1 MTRKECIEKLRSG
14 DKIFQKLYY
23 SNYWKARKYFE
34 PLIDDMKKERP
45 DVKIVLHH
53 IEINDQNYELWD
65 TIVPLYE
72 DEHIILHKTGIP
84 RSKQTRAKISE
95 SLKGKS
101 RGPLSLETRQKMS
114 ESRKGI
120 IFSET
125 RRQNISNSLKG
136 KPGTNRGKTF
146 SEEHK
151 RKISEAHKGKK
162 LSDEH
167 IKNMSESLKGRI
179 SPNKGKKCSW
189 VSERNKIMNKSNTG
203 KHWYNDGIKNIRDFE
218 RPDNF
223 VAGRLRK
230 VA

>member
-1 MTRKECIEKLRSG
+1 MTRKECIDILKSG
-14 DKIFQKLYY
+14 DKMFQKLYY
-23 SNYWKARKYFE
+23 SNYYKAKKFFK

-65 TIVPLYE
+65 TVVPLYE
-72 DEHIILHKTGIP
+72 DEHIVLHKKGIP
-84 RSKQTRAKISE
+84 RSKEIRAKISE
-95 SLKGKS
+95 SLKGNP

-114 ESRKGI
+114 ISHAGMK
-120 IFSET
+120 FSET

-136 KPGTNRGKTF
+136 KPGTNKGKVF

-167 IKNMSESLKGRI
+167 IKNMSKSLKGRT
-179 SPNKGKKCSW
+179 SPNKGKRCIW
-189 VSERNKIMNKSNTG
+189 LSEYNKTMNKLNVG
-203 KHWYNDGIKNIRDFE
+203 KHWYNNGVANIRAFE
-218 RPDNF
+218 CPNGF
-223 VAGRLRK
+223 VDGRLKR